1 VATVLSGS
9 VARRY
14 AKALLA
20 IGIEKNQF
28 EAYGRELDSF
38 GEVLRVKE
46 LRDTLHNPS
55 HALSRRQAILT
66 ELLGRL
72 SPSEPVRIMLLLL
85 LKRNRIDIVSA
96 IAREYRA
103 LCDEHAGRVRA
114 RVVSAQALDPTASQR
129 LLVALEKKTGK
140 QVLLEQKADPELLA
154 GMVTQVGSLI
164 YDGSLRTRL
173 QQMRESLLEERS

>member
-1 VATVLSGS
+1 VLSGS

-28 EAYGRELDSF
+28 DAFGRELEAF
-38 GEVLRVKE
+38 GEVLRNKE

-66 ELLGRL
+66 ELMSRL
-72 SPSEPVRIMLLLL
+72 SPSAPVRVMLLLL
-85 LKRNRIDIVSA
+85 LQRSRIDIVPS

-103 LCDEHAGRVRA
+103 LADEHAGRVQA
-114 RVVSAQALDPTASQR
+114 KVVSAQALDAEASRR
-129 LLVALEKKTGK
+129 LLQALEKKTGK

-164 YDGSLRTRL
+164 YDGSLRTCL
-173 QQMRESLLEERS
+173 QQLRESLLEERS